1 MGSRGLVRR
10 DARRYMTA
18 GKESSCMCRW
28 TDTRHLKKRQAI
40 ICQAMRA
47 HCDRDRSM
55 LHGENAGEPHKKK
68 NFQVPKASKLQNI
81 NIKNDREG
89 HEVRPLEAPSR
100 RIGVHTSDKK

>member
-10 DARRYMTA
+10 DARRYLTA
-18 GKESSCMCRW
+18 GKESSCVCRW

-68 NFQVPKASKLQNI
+68 ISKFQKQANYKTL
-81 NIKNDREG
+81 KM
-89 HEVRPLEAPSR
+89 
-100 RIGVHTSDKK
+100 IGKGTKSGR